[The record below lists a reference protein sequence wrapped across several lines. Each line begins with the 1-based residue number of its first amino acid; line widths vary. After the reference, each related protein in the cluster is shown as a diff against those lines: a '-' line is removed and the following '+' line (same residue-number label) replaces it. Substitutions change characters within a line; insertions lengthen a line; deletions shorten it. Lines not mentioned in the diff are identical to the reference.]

1 MLGADLIVTIMSN
14 QFAIGYVHDCL
25 RAQCYDCLLDQ
36 TVLIKSD
43 YVVIHPSMYLAMVTF
58 MT

>member
-14 QFAIGYVHDCL
+14 QFAIGYVH
-25 RAQCYDCLLDQ
+25 DCLLDQ